1 MFKFN
6 RIYQVLSKISILVSF
21 LLFAG
26 SISAQNPDLAL
37 TDAERDSTLK
47 NYDQI
52 FPIWGKQAAEK
63 GFDLPHP
70 VGVTINGLYMN
81 QNILISNLG
90 LSSGENPTQSVD
102 FIKFKDNTSKISTLN
117 ARFDLWVFPFLNI
130 YSYVG
135 QGWTNTEVEIS
146 EPIEFVS
153 SVDQPGQYFGLGI
166 TGAMGIKNNWLSVD
180 ANWSWAFLEKLKDP
194 VRARIIGIRYGR
206 TFKLGGKKRLAV
218 WIGTMNQKFE
228 SITEGQIAI
237 SEALPPET
245 LDKLEDYQNS
255 DWYQNL
261 DQGQKII
268 ADQLMEEI
276 LNRYDTAKINYRI
289 DKAPANPWNL
299 LIGANLEIN
308 KNWQVR
314 AEAGLINRYSIL
326 AAVNYRF
333 KL

>member
-1 MFKFN
+1 
-6 RIYQVLSKISILVSF
+6 
-21 LLFAG
+21 
-26 SISAQNPDLAL
+26 
-37 TDAERDSTLK
+37 
-47 NYDQI
+47 
-52 FPIWGKQAAEK
+52 
-63 GFDLPHP
+63 
-70 VGVTINGLYMN
+70 
-81 QNILISNLG
+81 
-90 LSSGENPTQSVD
+90 
-102 FIKFKDNTSKISTLN
+102 
-117 ARFDLWVFPFLNI
+117 
-130 YSYVG
+130 
-135 QGWTNTEVEIS
+135 
-146 EPIEFVS
+146 
-153 SVDQPGQYFGLGI
+153 
-166 TGAMGIKNNWLSVD
+166 
-180 ANWSWAFLEKLKDP
+180 
-194 VRARIIGIRYGR
+194 
-206 TFKLGGKKRLAV
+206 
-218 WIGTMNQKFE
+218 MNQKFE